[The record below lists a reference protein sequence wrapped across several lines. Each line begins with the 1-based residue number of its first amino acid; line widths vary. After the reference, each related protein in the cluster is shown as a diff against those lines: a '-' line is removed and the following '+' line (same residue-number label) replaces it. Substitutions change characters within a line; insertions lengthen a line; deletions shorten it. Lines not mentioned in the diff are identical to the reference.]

1 MAISTKQRLRKS
13 HVEQICHLD
22 DDIYCNR
29 WITFAYWRISR
40 RVQKLIGANASW
52 CTFSAWSSRT
62 IGENLRLDKA
72 SRRVD
77 ELIDDEDTS
86 IKGDDDR
93 SIKRHERLLLEL
105 QYRVS
110 TRDDGAAQRS
120 LALGNRLIFHE
131 IGYAMIDFVEW
142 VERHPNFSE
151 QKWAEYRQGIEPY
164 EASDLFPAGDV
175 EQLRG
180 GLECYYRAKYAG
192 SEKKRAELV
201 LQGNV
206 LLGAYEQW
214 RADPLLRI
222 ALDPFPGRLVRVVR
236 ANPHSAPQLSLPDA
250 GTPWALR
257 HHSPI
262 LRGLSAQFGRAM
274 TRWVMALD
282 VPLFQW
288 QIRPIRVGNA
298 IAPPADGEPLYPP
311 LLETLDDRQTE
322 TLFGLYDRSRGNAT
336 DTEARNWT
344 RFADRMNF
352 IANLFRAGQQSDN
365 LYRPLPATDLG
376 ILDLDLSWDKLDEL
390 RNTGDSEIDDRIDEL
405 IAKDKLDPRDL
416 VRQLVTGDRDTR
428 ALGLPASTL
437 PAWKDD
443 EQLEA
448 GQRFFRKFRLE
459 IASSLFCASLPT
471 SYTAGRGARVLAMT
485 ARLVSDAERR
495 IAETG
500 QMLLD
505 AMADEDFSK
514 PPLRPDTRAYEAANR
529 VRRFH
534 GAVRHMI
541 RNDPDLHWRLDKL
554 GMPVNQEDLLGTL
567 AVFTVVVIASLDKMG
582 VTCTV
587 ADRDAYFHLWLV
599 IGHLLGID
607 YDLLY
612 RPSRTTHQQ
621 QTEQPL
627 TYAQMQLLARAI
639 FDRNAEA
646 SADGQELTAA
656 LLNATERSM
665 PPFLEA
671 VPRALIRR
679 LIGDESAD
687 MLGVPP
693 PGVTRVVV
701 AGLRPINAVISPF
714 VHSNLLGG
722 MANALTSQLYR
733 TWIASRGGP
742 RPSWLDPLPI
752 RVARRVR
759 DEAVGRSRDCLNR
772 GRASLSGLLG
782 GN

>member
-1 MAISTKQRLRKS
+1 LALSTREPLRRAQ
-13 HVEQICHLD
+13 VEQICHLD
-22 DDIYCNR
+22 DDVYCNR

-40 RVQKLIGANASW
+40 RLQKLIGANASW

-77 ELIDDEDTS
+77 ELIKDDDTS

-180 GLECYYRAKYAG
+180 GLECYYHARHAG
-192 SEKKRAELV
+192 SDKDRAELV

-214 RADPLLRI
+214 RADPLLKV

-236 ANPHSAPQLSLPDA
+236 ANPHSAPQLSLPGT

-262 LRGLSAQFGRAM
+262 LRALSSWFGAAM

-282 VPLFQW
+282 APLFGHK
-288 QIRPIRVGNA
+288 IKPIRVGHA
-298 IAPPADGEPLYPP
+298 IPPPGEDEPLYPQP
-311 LLETLDDRQTE
+311 LEELDNAQVKM
-322 TLFGLYDRSRGNAT
+322 LFGLYDRSQGNAAAT
-336 DTEARNWT
+336 DARNWT
-344 RFADRMNF
+344 RFPDRMNF
-352 IANLFRAGQQSDN
+352 IANLFRAGQQDDD
-365 LYRPLPATDLG
+365 LYRRLPATDLG
-376 ILDLDLSWDKLDEL
+376 VLDLDMSWSKLDEL
-390 RNTGDSEIDDRIDEL
+390 RKAGDSEIDDRIDEL
-405 IAKDKLDPRDL
+405 IAKDQLDPRDL

-437 PAWKDD
+437 PAWTDD
-443 EQLEA
+443 ELLEA
-448 GQRFFRKFRLE
+448 GQIFFRKFRLE

-471 SYTAGRGARVLAMT
+471 SYTAGRGARVLVMT

-514 PPLRPDTRAYEAANR
+514 PPLRPGTRAYEAANR

-554 GMPVNQEDLLGTL
+554 GMPINQEDLLGTL

-599 IGHLLGID
+599 IGHLLGIH

-627 TYAQMQLLARAI
+627 TYADMQLLARII

-665 PPFLEA
+665 PPFLKA

-679 LIGDESAD
+679 LIGDDSAD
-687 MLGVPP
+687 LLGVPP
-693 PGVTRVVV
+693 PGVTRLVV

-722 MANALTSQLYR
+722 MANGLTSRLYR
-733 TWIASRGGP
+733 TWIGSRGGP

-752 RVARRVR
+752 RAARRVR
-759 DEAVGRSRDCLNR
+759 DEAVGRSREGLNR
-772 GRASLSGLLG
+772 ARRSLSGLG
-782 GN
+782 GS